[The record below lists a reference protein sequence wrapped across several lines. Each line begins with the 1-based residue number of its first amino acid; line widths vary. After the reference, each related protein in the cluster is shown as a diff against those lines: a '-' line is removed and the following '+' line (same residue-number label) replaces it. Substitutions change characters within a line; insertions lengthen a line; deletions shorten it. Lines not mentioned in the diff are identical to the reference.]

1 MAAFDKLLQKV
12 LDKHKG
18 LRFEEMAKVMA
29 HMGYKMGK
37 PRGGSS
43 HRTFRKPDH
52 PPITIP
58 DETPINSVY
67 VKKVREVLIDFLAGE
82 EE

>member
-1 MAAFDKLLQKV
+1 MAAFNKLMQKV

-18 LRFEEMAKVMA
+18 LRFEDLEKVLTYI
-29 HMGYKMGK
+29 GYKMGK

-43 HRTFRKPDH
+43 HRTFRKAGY
-52 PPITIP
+52 PPVTIP
-58 DETPINSVY
+58 DKSPINSVY
-67 VKKVREVLIDFLAGE
+67 VNIVRNVLVDFLAGE